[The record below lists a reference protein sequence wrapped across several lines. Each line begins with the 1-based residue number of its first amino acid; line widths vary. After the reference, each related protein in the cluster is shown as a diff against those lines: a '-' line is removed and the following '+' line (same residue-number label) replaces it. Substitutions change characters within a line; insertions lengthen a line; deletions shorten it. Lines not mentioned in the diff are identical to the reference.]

1 MIIVKTP
8 FRLSLFGGGTDYPE
22 WFSTHNGAVLVS
34 TVDKYSYVSLRKLPP
49 FFQYKSRVVWSKVEM
64 VENALDI
71 EHPGIR
77 GVLAYLNDL
86 QSGYEIHYDG
96 DLPARAGMGS
106 SSSFIVGLLNAY
118 WSLSNTREADPE
130 MLARTAITVERKY
143 VGDTVGVQDQIA
155 AAFGGL
161 NLVSLFNGNEFIREP
176 VSALSAAKLER
187 GLALVFTGFTRHAA
201 ELASAQVAEI
211 HEHERALSRMAAQ
224 AYEANELLQATAPAQ
239 DFDFKAFFEMLN
251 EAWELKRSLSP
262 LISNPGI
269 EAARADMFS
278 YGAKAVKLIGA
289 GGGGFFLVACWP
301 EARERVMQYCRANGW
316 ISFPVHFS
324 YTGSRV
330 IFNDEH
336 RQR

>member
-22 WFSTHNGAVLVS
+22 WFTKHHGAVLVS
-34 TVDKYSYVSLRKLPP
+34 TVDKYSYVTLRKLPP
-49 FFQYKSRVVWSKVEM
+49 FFQYKSRVVWTKVEM
-64 VENALDI
+64 VDNALDI

-77 GVLAYLNDL
+77 GVLKYLNDL
-86 QSGYEIHYDG
+86 ESGYEIHYDG

-106 SSSFIVGLLNAY
+106 SSSFIVGLLHAY
-118 WSLSNTREADPE
+118 WALSNDRPADPE

-143 VGDTVGVQDQIA
+143 VGDIVGVQDQIA

-161 NLVSLFNGNEFIREP
+161 ATVSLFPNNEFIRDP
-176 VSALSAAKLER
+176 VNTLAAAKLER

-201 ELASAQVAEI
+201 ELATAQIAEI
-211 HEHERALSRMAAQ
+211 PQHSRELLRMAAQ
-224 AYEANELLQATAPAQ
+224 VYEASDLLNGTAPSQ
-239 DFDFKAFFEMLN
+239 DFDFKVFFEMLN

-269 EAARADMFS
+269 EAARHEMLAC
-278 YGAKAVKLIGA
+278 GAKAVKLIGA
-289 GGGGFFLVACWP
+289 GGGGFFLVASWP
-301 EARERVMQYCRANGW
+301 DDRARVIEQCRANGW
-316 ISFPVHFS
+316 ISFPVRFS
-324 YTGSRV
+324 YAGSRV

-336 RQR
+336 W